1 MSRGGR
7 AARIDANQPYL
18 VELMRGM
25 GASVAITSAAGDGF
39 TDLVVGWGGVTVLA
53 EVKDGDKVPSKR
65 QLTNDQ
71 KVFHASFRGAIT
83 IIETPEQ
90 AAALVNMIRE
100 VAARLGVIDW
110 NMGAVASHEL
120 QREHSRA

>member
-1 MSRGGR
+1 MSRAGR

-18 VELMRGM
+18 VDLMRRM

-53 EVKDGDKVPSKR
+53 EVKDGAKSPSRR
-65 QLTNDQ
+65 QLTDEQ
-71 KVFHASFRGAIT
+71 VKFHASFSGAIT

-90 AAALVNMIRE
+90 AAALVNKIRE
-100 VAARLGVIDW
+100 VAARLGRMDW
-110 NMGAVASHEL
+110 SMGAVASK
-120 QREHSRA
+120 QTRGKG